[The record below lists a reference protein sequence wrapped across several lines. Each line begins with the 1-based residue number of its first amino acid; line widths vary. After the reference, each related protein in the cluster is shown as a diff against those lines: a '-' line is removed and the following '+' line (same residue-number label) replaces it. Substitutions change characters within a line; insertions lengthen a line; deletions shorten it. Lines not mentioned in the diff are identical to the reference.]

1 VVSCGSSGAEVE
13 VDPIGPPSRYNNQ
26 TDFTVGDTVPVV
38 SEANPVE
45 RWQAAL
51 EEAGELTPA
60 IVGDISQVHGDR
72 GVRAIEA
79 VGENRVKAY
88 RDFTIVVGYDDEYIV
103 EDGGC
108 TCKDSEY
115 NLDADDPT
123 RSAGTLAGRRDRSS
137 SRPRRLP
144 RYMWYSEVRELL

>member
-1 VVSCGSSGAEVE
+1 M
-13 VDPIGPPSRYNNQ
+13 
-26 TDFTVGDTVPVV
+26 

-60 IVGDISQVHGDR
+60 IVDDISKIHGDR
-72 GVRAIEA
+72 GVQAIEA
-79 VGENRVKAY
+79 VAENRVKAY

-123 RSAGTLAGRRDRSS
+123 DRCWHSLAVAIARRIGHVD
-137 SRPRRLP
+137 
-144 RYMWYSEVRELL
+144 YHDMWYSDVRELL

>member
-1 VVSCGSSGAEVE
+1 MHIETTES
-13 VDPIGPPSRYNNQ
+13 DPLDNQ
-26 TDFTVGDTVPVV
+26 TDFTVQYTVAVV

-51 EEAGELTPA
+51 EEAGELTPE
-60 IVGDISQVHGDR
+60 IVGDISQIHGDR

-103 EDGGC
+103 EDGNC

-115 NLDADDPT
+115 NLDDDDPT
-123 RSAGTLAGRRDRSS
+123 ERCWHSLAVAIARRVGHVD
-137 SRPRRLP
+137 
-144 RYMWYSEVRELL
+144 YHDMWYSDVREFL

>member
-1 VVSCGSSGAEVE
+1 M
-13 VDPIGPPSRYNNQ
+13 
-26 TDFTVGDTVPVV
+26 

-51 EEAGELTPA
+51 EEAGELTPEV
-60 IVGDISQVHGDR
+60 VGDISRIHGDR

-103 EDGGC
+103 EDGNC

-115 NLDADDPT
+115 NLDDDDPT
-123 RSAGTLAGRRDRSS
+123 ERCWHSLAVAIARRVGHVD
-137 SRPRRLP
+137 
-144 RYMWYSEVRELL
+144 YHDMWYSDVRELL